1 VESEA
6 FRHLLEQYGAA
17 GMGLAMFLE
26 SSVIPFPS
34 EAVVAAAGYFGIPL
48 GTIVWAGAAGSTLGG
63 CVGYA
68 IGRSGV
74 RWLLD
79 RYGRWFGV
87 TQARLSKMDAL
98 AVRYGVWSVLIGR
111 LLPRLHS
118 EIGQPVPL
126 PDELLHLSRLLLDP
140 LRRRPGGLHLRQ
152 LLLHA
157 GRAGAD
163 RRLLGQLLPRHG
175 ELLLEADHT
184 LPLELHLAD
193 RLGIEENHRHHER
206 HLNPDPA

>member
-1 VESEA
+1 MESEA

-79 RYGRWFGV
+79 RYGRWIGL
-87 TQARLSKMDAL
+87 TSSRLSKMDAL
-98 AVRYGVWSVLIGR
+98 AARYGVWSVLIGR
-111 LLPRLHS
+111 LLPLVPFKVFSISAGIARIPFGGFVLMTLIGVVPRL
-118 EIGQPVPL
+118 I
-126 PDELLHLSRLLLDP
+126 LLALAGEW
-140 LRRRPGGLHLRQ
+140 LRRATGPTLMVFVVLGLGVYLV
-152 LLLHA
+152 
-157 GRAGAD
+157 
-163 RRLLGQLLPRHG
+163 RRLRSKK
-175 ELLLEADHT
+175 
-184 LPLELHLAD
+184 PLST
-193 RLGIEENHRHHER
+193 
-206 HLNPDPA
+206 